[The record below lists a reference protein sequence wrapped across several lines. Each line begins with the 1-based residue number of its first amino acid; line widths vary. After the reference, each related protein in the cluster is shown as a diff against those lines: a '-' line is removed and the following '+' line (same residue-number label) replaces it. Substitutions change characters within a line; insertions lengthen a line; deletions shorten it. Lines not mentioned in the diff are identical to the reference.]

1 MSRLTDCA
9 TWQALIE
16 HHARIKGVH
25 MRTLFA
31 EDPHRFD
38 TFSENVA
45 GLLVDFS
52 KHRINSE
59 TLKLLTALADERG
72 LAAAIRAM
80 FNGEKINNTEG
91 RAALHVALRNAGDL
105 EMQVDGA
112 DVMPAVNA
120 VLEKMRTFSEQVR
133 NGDWLGHSGKAITDI
148 VNIGIGGSDLGPA
161 MVCEALR
168 PYASSTL
175 CTHFVSN
182 VDATQLT
189 ETLKPLDPQ
198 TTLFVIASKTFT
210 TQETLTNALSA
221 RHWLLGSLHDEAA
234 IAKHFVA
241 VSTHRDR
248 VIEFGIDPNSM
259 FEFWDWVGGRYSL
272 WSAIGLPIMLSI
284 GADGFDALCKGAH
297 AMDMHFLNTPLQNN
311 VPVILGLLDVWYIN
325 FFDARAKV
333 VLPYDQYLH
342 RLPAYL
348 QQADMESLGKS
359 VTRDGEVVDYAT
371 GAVVF
376 GESGTNGQHA
386 FYQLLYQGTQ
396 IIPADFIAPM
406 HSHNTL
412 GDHHP
417 KLIANCLAQAE
428 ALMLG
433 RTEREAREQ
442 MQTQGISMQA
452 LEAVLPYRV
461 FEGNRPS
468 TTILMDKVTPATL
481 GALIALYEHRI
492 YTQSV
497 VWGLNAF
504 DQWGVELGK
513 QLADK
518 ILTEL
523 TSESS
528 NEHDGSTKALIKQ
541 YRFSN

>member
-9 TWQALIE
+9 AWQTLIE

-52 KHRINSE
+52 KHRINNE
-59 TLKLLTALADERG
+59 TLELLTALADERG
-72 LAAAIRAM
+72 LPAAIRDM

-91 RAALHVALRNAGDL
+91 RAALHVALRNTGDL
-105 EMQVDGA
+105 EMQVDGV

-120 VLEKMRTFSEQVR
+120 VLGKMRTFSEQVR

-168 PYASSTL
+168 PYASPTL

-248 VIEFGIDPNSM
+248 VIEFGINPNNM

-325 FFDARAKV
+325 FFDVRAKV

-359 VTRDGEVVDYAT
+359 VTRDGEMVDYVT

-386 FYQLLYQGTQ
+386 FYQLLYQGTK

-417 KLIANCLAQAE
+417 KLIANCLAQTE

-442 MQTQGISMQA
+442 MQTQGINTQA

-468 TTILMDKVTPATL
+468 TTILMDRVTPATL